1 MIAYIFRRLLSLIP
15 LLLGITFLVF
25 FLMHLAPGDIT
36 SNAKLA
42 RDIPE
47 EYIEAIEKEY
57 GLDQPFYTQYLLW
70 LKNALSLNLGYS
82 WTYKI
87 PVSEL
92 IQPRLF
98 STFILSLSTLVFVWV
113 LAIPLG
119 VLSALYKDS
128 LWDRITAFLAY
139 SALSVPEF
147 FFAILALY
155 AVAQTGLLPFGGATS
170 FDYELLSPLEKIIDR
185 GYHLIL
191 PTLVLG
197 LNGVASIMRVMRANF
212 LETLQADYVRTARA
226 KGLLPTAVQFRH
238 VLRNA
243 LNPLISS
250 FGFSL
255 SGLLSG
261 ALIVEIILNY
271 PGLGNLMYTA
281 LIQEDQFVVLASVL
295 MSGTLLVLGNLVAD
309 ILLAWSDPRIRIQ

>member
-87 PVSEL
+87 PVAEL

>member
-1 MIAYIFRRLLSLIP
+1 MIAYIFRRILSLIP

-87 PVSEL
+87 PVAEL

>member
-25 FLMHLAPGDIT
+25 LLMHLAPGDIT

-57 GLDQPFYTQYLLW
+57 GLNQPFYTQYLMW
-70 LKNALSLNLGYS
+70 LKNALSLNFGYS

-87 PVSEL
+87 PVAEL

-113 LAIPLG
+113 IAIPLG

-128 LWDRITAFLAY
+128 LWDRFTAFLAY

-155 AVAQTGLLPFGGATS
+155 AVAQTGILPFGGATS

-226 KGLLPTAVQFRH
+226 KGLQPTAVQFRH

>member
-1 MIAYIFRRLLSLIP
+1 MIAYTLRRLFSLIP

-47 EYIEAIEKEY
+47 EYIQTIEKEY

-70 LKNALSLNLGYS
+70 LKNALSFNLGYS

-87 PVSEL
+87 PVAEL

-98 STFILSLSTLVFVWV
+98 STFILSLSTLLFVWL

-139 SALSVPEF
+139 SALSIPEF

-155 AVAQTGLLPFGGATS
+155 AVAQTGVLPFGGATS

-212 LETLQADYVRTARA
+212 LDTLQADYVRTARA
-226 KGLLPTAVQFRH
+226 KGLPPTAVEFRH

>member
-1 MIAYIFRRLLSLIP
+1 MLKEASLP
-15 LLLGITFLVF
+15 SLVGGKASIGQTRAF
-25 FLMHLAPGDIT
+25 ED
-36 SNAKLA
+36 K
-42 RDIPE
+42 DVIPE
-47 EYIEAIEKEY
+47 EYIEAIENEY
-57 GLDQPFYTQYLLW
+57 GLDKPFYYQYTLW

-87 PVSEL
+87 PVAEL

-98 STFILSLSTLVFVWV
+98 STFILSLSTLTFVWM

-119 VLSALYKDS
+119 VLSAIYKDS

-155 AVAQTGLLPFGGATS
+155 AVAQTGILPFGGATS

-212 LETLQADYVRTARA
+212 LDTLQADYVRTARA

-255 SGLLSG
+255 SDS
-261 ALIVEIILNY
+261 AV
-271 PGLGNLMYTA
+271 
-281 LIQEDQFVVLASVL
+281 
-295 MSGTLLVLGNLVAD
+295 MS
-309 ILLAWSDPRIRIQ
+309 PP